1 MGFHDEKDTMTIIL
15 MFWIEFPWVIFLC
28 KYSMHINTTVSMIC
42 SMYYVQVLNGQK
54 TNKSNHNI
62 LFNSRGSI
70 RCISIY
76 LSQLVSPYRLLEY
89 VMIIPSFS
97 IVWADKGVRLH
108 FRSSSS
114 KEEKSDYGG
123 LRLLLS
129 KVSCVCRSLSRGIFG
144 HVRPL
149 CWRFVLHSIV
159 GIFTA

>member
-1 MGFHDEKDTMTIIL
+1 MTIIL

-28 KYSMHINTTVSMIC
+28 MYNMHINSTVSMIC
-42 SMYYVQVLNGQK
+42 SMNYVQVLNGQK

-108 FRSSSS
+108 FRSSSE
-114 KEEKSDYGG
+114 EEKSDYGG

>member
-1 MGFHDEKDTMTIIL
+1 MSD
-15 MFWIEFPWVIFLC
+15 
-28 KYSMHINTTVSMIC
+28 INTTVSMIC

-149 CWRFVLHSIV
+149 CWRFVRHSILV
-159 GIFTA
+159 HYPTWVFWNLPG